1 MFQCSQ
7 PVVFPFT
14 VTACVLLSRGH
25 KDFSLILPSKSVILL
40 LLVYIYAVH
49 QELYECFELGQGG
62 KFFSC
67 GYPVSSA
74 LFTGKASFPY
84 CSAVFEFSKARVCVW
99 GLLAGSLLCCARPF
113 AAVGRCPLS
122 SVLGLCGP
130 VPPLFRVG
138 ALTSSRW
145 AVFSLSCPSVSRQ
158 SLPLGFHVMFRVSSP
173 TSTKMP
179 VGIVIKN
186 MTYR

>member
-84 CSAVFEFSKARVCVW
+84 CSAVLEFSKARRLCVW
-99 GLLAGSLLCCARPF
+99 VCWRALCSAALVRLPRWPGAPSLPCWGFGLQQ
-113 AAVGRCPLS
+113 VGCFPTVLS
-122 SVLGLCGP
+122 FSD
-130 VPPLFRVG
+130 
-138 ALTSSRW
+138 S
-145 AVFSLSCPSVSRQ
+145 AVFASWLPCNVQ
-158 SLPLGFHVMFRVSSP
+158 SQLTNFN
-173 TSTKMP
+173 
-179 VGIVIKN
+179 KN
-186 MTYR
+186 ACWDCD

>member
-113 AAVGRCPLS
+113 AAVGRCPL
-122 SVLGLCGP
+122 
-130 VPPLFRVG
+130 FRVG

>member
-62 KFFSC
+62 KFRSPPA
-67 GYPVSSA
+67 GDQPQLIQGIRS
-74 LFTGKASFPY
+74 TD
-84 CSAVFEFSKARVCVW
+84 
-99 GLLAGSLLCCARPF
+99 GLGDYLYANQ
-113 AAVGRCPLS
+113 RC
-122 SVLGLCGP
+122 
-130 VPPLFRVG
+130 
-138 ALTSSRW
+138 
-145 AVFSLSCPSVSRQ
+145 Q
-158 SLPLGFHVMFRVSSP
+158 E
-173 TSTKMP
+173 
-179 VGIVIKN
+179 
-186 MTYR
+186 